1 MLNHSWKFLALAAII
16 APWMLCALFSQ
27 QQEPAGD
34 AKNGE
39 RLFVQNGCYECHG
52 DVGQGGLDG
61 VRLAPW
67 KLPAQALIRYVRH
80 PSSEMPPYTEKV
92 MTDKELIDVVAYLKS
107 IPAPKPA
114 NDIPL
119 LSDGGSK

>member
-1 MLNHSWKFLALAAII
+1 MMNRSWKCFALAAMI
-16 APWMLCALFSQ
+16 APWMPCALLSQ
-27 QQEPAGD
+27 QPEPAGN

-39 RLFVQNGCYECHG
+39 RLYVQTGCYECHG
-52 DVGQGGLDG
+52 YVGQGGLDG

-80 PSSEMPPYTEKV
+80 PLGQMPPYTAKV

-114 NDIPL
+114 KDIPL
-119 LSDGGSK
+119 LGGGGSK

>member
-1 MLNHSWKFLALAAII
+1 MMNRSWKCFALAAII
-16 APWMLCALFSQ
+16 APLMPCALLSQ
-27 QQEPAGD
+27 HQEPAGD

-52 DVGQGGLDG
+52 YVGQGGLDG

-67 KLPAQALIRYVRH
+67 KLPAQGLIRYVRH
-80 PSSEMPPYTEKV
+80 PPGQMPPYTEKV

-107 IPAPKPA
+107 IPAPKSA
-114 NDIPL
+114 KDIPL